1 MPIFDELVVVS
12 KDTPNFAY
20 PGSDGLV
27 VVDGQSVLSNDSDN
41 PLKISAYDHKITC
54 KGCSGGGGT
63 LDGAVRYD
71 IVQTLTDAE
80 KKRARDNIGITDDPT
95 PPTPVPGDCLWEEAT
110 ETFIPYYINVSQQ
123 IDAPTVEEFNKLVDS
138 FYELEDGS
146 TGFGEYKDA
155 LKAQYADYLAA
166 VNAETV
172 EQFAKRIFVSVT
184 EDGASVD
191 GGKGKGY
198 SVYGYDFSG
207 DHCHIVPTGTSVRN
221 SDNETCDVLAVDLP
235 YMSKSYAASISEG
248 LYNGEGDYA
257 KRISI
262 VDVNTFNT
270 EYDKRKEIGDTDKQ
284 AVLAAITKGGFD
296 YNRTIEELEPI
307 GGSYPDEYKHPVTKE
322 VAAMYDNLVL
332 CAKPAKL
339 NGADIETV
347 VSTHSKQSGQLM
359 NRYVIRPHTLSVDLY
374 SATNRYVTSG
384 TKQFL
389 GNNYFIKR
397 HLKVALPSESDISS
411 RAIGSNSQA
420 TTNFSQF
427 GIVETFSV
435 SHLYSVEEATNVAPF
450 TFSVIVPKS
459 GKIAKAKPFETN

>member
-95 PPTPVPGDCLWEEAT
+95 PPTPVPGDCLWEETT

-123 IDAPTVEEFNKLVDS
+123 IDAPTVDEFNKFVDR
-138 FYELEDGS
+138 FYELESDGS
-146 TGFGEYKDA
+146 TRFGAYKDA

-166 VNAETV
+166 VSAETAD
-172 EQFAKRIFVSVT
+172 QFAKRIFVSVT

-191 GGKGKGY
+191 SGKGKGY

-207 DHCHIVPTGTSVRN
+207 DHCHVVSTGTSILN
-221 SDNETCDVLAVDLP
+221 ADNETCDVLAVDLP
-235 YMSKSYAASISEG
+235 YMSKSYAANISEG
-248 LYNGEGDYA
+248 IYNGEGDYA
-257 KRISI
+257 KRMSI
-262 VDVNTFNT
+262 VDVNTFNS
-270 EYDKRKEIGDTDKQ
+270 EYDARKAEGESDKQ

-307 GGSYPDEYKHPVTKE
+307 ESYPDYKHPVTKE

-347 VSTHSKQSGQLM
+347 VSVYGKYTGVLE

-374 SATNRYVTSG
+374 SATNRYVSSG
-384 TKQFL
+384 TEQYI

-397 HLKVALPSESDISS
+397 QLMVALPRESDISDSTIGYNS
-411 RAIGSNSQA
+411 RATS
-420 TTNFSQF
+420 NFSQF

-435 SHLYSVEEATNVAPF
+435 SHLYSVSEKTNVTPF

>member
-138 FYELEDGS
+138 FYALENGS
-146 TGFGEYKDA
+146 TSFGDYKDA

-191 GGKGKGY
+191 GGQGNGY

-248 LYNGEGDYA
+248 IYNGEGDYA

-270 EYDKRKEIGDTDKQ
+270 EYDKRKDLGDTDKQ
-284 AVLAAITKGGFD
+284 AVIAAIAKGGFA
-296 YNRTIEELEPI
+296 YNRTIEELYPI
-307 GGSYPDEYKHPVTKE
+307 PQYPDYKHPVTKE

-339 NGADIETV
+339 NGAEIETV
-347 VSTHSKQSGQLM
+347 VTARSKYSGQITD
-359 NRYVIRPHTLSVDLY
+359 RYVIRPHTLSVDLY
-374 SATNRYVTSG
+374 SATNRYVSSG
-384 TKQFL
+384 TSQFL

-397 HLKVALPSESDISS
+397 HLKVALPRESDISNS
-411 RAIGSNSQA
+411 MIGHNSQA
-420 TTNFSQF
+420 LNNFSQF

-435 SHLYSVEEATNVAPF
+435 SHLYYTEEETNVTPF

-459 GKIAKAKPFETN
+459 GKIAKAKTFELN